1 MNGLHDVLFHSL
13 VNSFC
18 NSNISTGIWSM
29 SSCVKFCLVKW
40 TNGNDPWNHLILRSS
55 TIFDN
60 NFHLVRCLLY
70 SWGKCIT
77 GLGAAADSCRGGRPD
92 VRGKIGFLCQHLL
105 VCKDD
110 HQVELGGPN
119 RDQVRLQGF
128 QCSHS
133 WGKIDVGSDK
143 EAADSKMR
151 GSRHLTH
158 LGWSFHIQIIQ
169 HFWTMKFDFRRR

>member
-119 RDQVRLQGF
+119 RDQVGYFVNLEDFRGSNIVVVEEKWESLPSVKVSVLRTLQT
-128 QCSHS
+128 QCSS
-133 WGKIDVGSDK
+133 W
-143 EAADSKMR
+143 ERMY
-151 GSRHLTH
+151 
-158 LGWSFHIQIIQ
+158 
-169 HFWTMKFDFRRR
+169 